1 MKSRIVSFMGVIVVL
16 SMLLTACGATPTAT
30 EAPVAATVAPVVA
43 TEAPVVATEA
53 PVVATEAPA
62 AAPTEVPAPAIN
74 AKDQKVALVSV
85 QERGDHGV
93 IDALV
98 DGLISGASQLGY
110 GDAKVIV
117 VSDPATYTSTLQQV
131 AESGYTLI
139 IATFPPL
146 IDAVKTV
153 APSFP
158 NTHFVLLDAALGAEM
173 PNVQELFFLE
183 NESSYLAGVAAGM
196 MTKTNKVGFIGSIPQ
211 DVVDRYA
218 IGFYEGAHAANP
230 QVVVCWTYAGS
241 LQDPAKGKETALS
254 FFSQGMDIIHAAT
267 AGTQLGIYEASKQ
280 EKKFMISADVDV
292 IPLNPEFG
300 LFATGPKFD
309 EAIRLQLRSQLD
321 GTWKPG
327 HQTYGLA
334 TGLVGLTP
342 FNQAIVPIEVQQAVL
357 KAKQDII
364 DGKIKVDDDR
374 KLKELTNCS

>member
-1 MKSRIVSFMGVIVVL
+1 MKSRFASLVGVILVL
-16 SMLLTACGATPTAT
+16 SMLLAACSTAATPAPATEAPVVPAVTEAVVAPAT
-30 EAPVAATVAPVVA
+30 EAPVATV
-43 TEAPVVATEA
+43 
-53 PVVATEAPA
+53 
-62 AAPTEVPAPAIN
+62 N

-85 QERGDHGV
+85 QERGDRGV

-98 DGLISGASQLGY
+98 DGLMSGAAQLGY

-146 IDAVKTV
+146 IDAVKAV

-158 NTHFVLLDAALGAEM
+158 KTHFVLLDAALGANM
-173 PNVQELFFLE
+173 DNVQELFFLE
-183 NESSYLAGVAAGM
+183 NESSYLAGIAAGM
-196 MTKTNKVGFIGSIPQ
+196 MTKTNKVGFIGSIQQ

-230 QVVVCWTYAGS
+230 KVTVCWTYAGS

-254 FFSQGMDIIHAAT
+254 FYGQGMDIIHAAT

-292 IPLNPEFG
+292 IPLNPDFG

-327 HQTYGLA
+327 HQTYGLS
-334 TGLVGLTP
+334 TGLVGITP
-342 FNQAIVPIEVQQAVL
+342 FNQAIVPLEVQQAVL
-357 KAKQDII
+357 KAQQDII